1 MRLKIK
7 KRQSNQK
14 IINLFFQ
21 YLKGNKMNL
30 KEQSKKENLI
40 LLNDLLNLEDLDNVR
55 IRFNINDG
63 SGYDPIKLF
72 KEDIN
77 ELLGGQFWNHSK
89 SYFKVGNIAIGFA
102 RVEGD
107 KWLLFDISK
116 ITKDLQKFNAVG
128 YEHETIQQYE
138 KYFGRIIVKYHN
150 RSQYPVRYA
159 KDQIKDLEVFE
170 ILPEKFND
178 DDFPGYENVNL
189 SFDDLKRVLERKD
202 WKTALE
208 NQKGVYLITDTN
220 TGKLYVGSAYGE
232 KMILGRWATYAKS
245 GYDRNEM
252 ENGKYPNKKFQELVI
267 KERMTYIEKYF
278 RYSILDIYKSKTDDK
293 TIINRESHW
302 KNVLKTREFG
312 YNEN

>member
-1 MRLKIK
+1 
-7 KRQSNQK
+7 
-14 IINLFFQ
+14 
-21 YLKGNKMNL
+21 MNL

-40 LLNDLLNLEDLDNVR
+40 LLNDLLNLEDLDNVK
-55 IRFNINDG
+55 IRFNKHNG
-63 SGYDPIKLF
+63 GEYDPIKFF

-77 ELLGGQFWNHSK
+77 RLLGGQFWNYSKNK
-89 SYFKVGNIAIGFA
+89 SYRVGNIAIGFA

-128 YEHETIQQYE
+128 YEHETILKYE

-150 RSQYPVRYA
+150 KSQNLVRRA
-159 KDQIKDLEVFE
+159 KGLIEELEVFE

-189 SFDDLKRVLERKD
+189 SFSDLKRVLERKD

-232 KMILGRWATYAKS
+232 KMILGRWTTYAKS

-252 ENGKYPNKKFQELVI
+252 ENGKYPNKKFQELVKKEGMPYI
-267 KERMTYIEKYF
+267 KKYF

-293 TIINRESHW
+293 IIENRESHW

-312 YNEN
+312 YNAN

>member
-1 MRLKIK
+1 M
-7 KRQSNQK
+7 
-14 IINLFFQ
+14 FFQ

-30 KEQSKKENLI
+30 KEQTKKSNLI
-40 LLNDLLNLEDLDNVR
+40 LLNDLLNLEHLDNVK
-55 IRFNINDG
+55 IRFNKHNG
-63 SGYDPIKLF
+63 GEYDPIKFF

-77 ELLGGQFWNHSK
+77 RLLGGQFWNYSKNK
-89 SYFKVGNIAIGFA
+89 SYRVGNIAIGFA

-116 ITKDLQKFNAVG
+116 ITKDLQQFNAVG

-150 RSQYPVRYA
+150 ISQNLVRKA
-159 KDQIKDLEVFE
+159 KGLIEELEVFE

-178 DDFPGYENVNL
+178 DNFPGYENVNL

-267 KERMTYIEKYF
+267 KEGMTYIKKYF

-302 KNVLKTREFG
+302 KNVLKTRDFG